1 MYRSEEVRT
10 LDKLS
15 KIIMAIGGGI
25 SLVAMCCLDSP
36 GMYSYYAG
44 AACILGGFVIG
55 AGYGLRVLS
64 ERRNEVRI
72 DMIYFRQPDW
82 LDADVELIDLDKKIA
97 P

>member
-1 MYRSEEVRT
+1 MDKQEVRT

-15 KIIMAIGGGI
+15 KIIMTIGGGI

-55 AGYGLRVLS
+55 AGYGVRVLS
-64 ERRNEVRI
+64 ERRREIRI

-82 LDADVELIDLDKKIA
+82 LDADVELIGIEEVGK
-97 P
+97 

>member
-1 MYRSEEVRT
+1 M
-10 LDKLS
+10 DKLA

-25 SLVAMCCLDSP
+25 SLLAMCCLDSP

-44 AACILGGFVIG
+44 AACILGGFIIG

-64 ERRNEVRI
+64 EHRNEVRI

-82 LDADVELIDLDKKIA
+82 LDADVELIGIEEVGK
-97 P
+97 